1 MFLKLKVCGFINI
14 GIACVVVFS
23 GLCFLCLISEL
34 LIKVRLVMLYSNINL
49 FIVLLI
55 IICVLVE
62 GIFFEECVI

>member
-14 GIACVVVFS
+14 GIVCAAVFS
-23 GLCFLCLISEL
+23 GLCLLCLISEL

>member
-14 GIACVVVFS
+14 GIVCVVVFS
-23 GLCFLCLISEL
+23 GLCLLCLISEL